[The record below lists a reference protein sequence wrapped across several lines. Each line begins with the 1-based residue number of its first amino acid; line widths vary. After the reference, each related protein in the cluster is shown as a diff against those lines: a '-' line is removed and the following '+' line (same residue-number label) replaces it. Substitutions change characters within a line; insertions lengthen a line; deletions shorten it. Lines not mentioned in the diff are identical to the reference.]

1 MKNRSWSD
9 EFEELILQY
18 SGSCKD
24 PPEEP
29 EERKKRII
37 QINFIY

>member
-18 SGSCKD
+18 SGSGKD
-24 PPEEP
+24 PPEE
-29 EERKKRII
+29 RKKVKLK
-37 QINFIY
+37 N